1 MSNKMN
7 LPDDNE
13 RNLFT
18 PQMTAAMVVTAF
30 VTLLIIVIVLLANR
44 RPHHDPVANQ
54 NPEPVQQTSPVIKP
68 EETPSGDVI
77 SPGDLDF
84 WDMYPKDGEGEDD
97 QQGGASKEDDKPV
110 VPDDGTEPPE
120 ATDGRHT
127 LVIGRDGKEEWV
139 LISPYLPKN
148 DIDPSSLVLQQN
160 LMSYYV
166 DGKETSYLGISVDKY
181 DDYIDFVKLR
191 DAGIDFVMLRVGV
204 RGYESGTITFDEY
217 YADNISRATQ
227 AGLEVGLYFRS
238 QAITPEEAAEEAT
251 ALIAAI
257 GDYSVKYPLAIDAG
271 FVLNDTSRIETLSK
285 TEKTA
290 VLRAFA
296 DTVKASGHNCAIY
309 ADKEFLI
316 KEIDLSKFSDIDIW
330 LDNPGDLP
338 DYPYAMTM
346 WEYTDSSALDGVS
359 GLTDITIS
367 FIDYTQK

>member
-84 WDMYPKDGEGEDD
+84 WDMYPEDGEGEDD

-110 VPDDGTEPPE
+110 EPDEGIEPPE

-290 VLRAFA
+290 VLRTFA

>member
-13 RNLFT
+13 RNLFS
-18 PQMTAAMVVTAF
+18 PQMTAALVVTAF

-44 RPHHDPVANQ
+44 TPHHNPQPQPVETPVAQ
-54 NPEPVQQTSPVIKP
+54 SPVIKP
-68 EETPSGDVI
+68 EEPVPDVI
-77 SPGDLDF
+77 GPGDLDF
-84 WDMYPKDGEGEDD
+84 WDMYPQDGEGDD
-97 QQGGASKEDDKPV
+97 ETDQSAGNGDEDKPV
-110 VPDDGTEPPE
+110 EPDDDTEPPE

-148 DIDPSSLVLQQN
+148 DIDPASLVLQSN
-160 LMSYYV
+160 LMAYYV

-181 DDYIDFVKLR
+181 DDYIDFVKLK

-204 RGYESGTITFDEY
+204 RGYESGSITFDEY

-238 QAITPEEAAEEAT
+238 QAITAEEAAEEAT

-271 FVLNDTSRIETLSK
+271 FVLNDTSRIEVLSK

-290 VLRAFA
+290 VLRTFA
-296 DTVKASGHNCAIY
+296 DTVKAAGYSCALR

-346 WEYTDSSALDGVS
+346 WEYTDSATIDGVS